1 MLNNLLRFN
10 KNQKYIVFDFET
22 ESLNLFYNKPWQLS
36 FVIATGNKVIEEHD
50 YFIDWPDLKVGE
62 EAAKINHF
70 NLSDYNKSKQDAR
83 KVLDC
88 FEGFLYDKDY
98 IIVGH
103 NIIGFDIYIHN
114 IYRKLLGKSSNYT
127 YLERLIDTNCLSK
140 AIKLQIPKKKDESV
154 FQWMSRLNFF
164 HKRGLKTSQKQ
175 MLKENNIDFEEEL
188 LHNSLYDVQ
197 MNFELFRK
205 LIYQIDI

>member
-1 MLNNLLRFN
+1 
-10 KNQKYIVFDFET
+10 
-22 ESLNLFYNKPWQLS
+22 
-36 FVIATGNKVIEEHD
+36 
-50 YFIDWPDLKVGE
+50 
-62 EAAKINHF
+62 
-70 NLSDYNKSKQDAR
+70 LSDYNKSKQDAR

-114 IYRKLLGKSSNYT
+114 IYRRLLGEKPDYT
-127 YLERLIDTNCLSK
+127 YLERLVDTNCLSK

-175 MLKENNIDFEEEL
+175 MLKENNIDFKEEL

>member
-114 IYRKLLGKSSNYT
+114 IYRRLLGEKQDYT
-127 YLERLIDTNCLSK
+127 YLERL
-140 AIKLQIPKKKDESV
+140 
-154 FQWMSRLNFF
+154 
-164 HKRGLKTSQKQ
+164 
-175 MLKENNIDFEEEL
+175 
-188 LHNSLYDVQ
+188 SL
-197 MNFELFRK
+197 
-205 LIYQIDI
+205 IHI

>member
-36 FVIATGNKVIEEHD
+36 FVIASGNKVTEEHD
-50 YFIDWPDLKVGE
+50 YFIDWPDLNVGE

-70 NLSDYNKSKQDAR
+70 NLSDYNKSKQDAK

-88 FEGFLYDKDY
+88 FEGFLYDKEY
-98 IIVGH
+98 LIVGH

-114 IYRKLLGKSSNYT
+114 IYRRLLGKAPNYT
-127 YLERLIDTNCLSK
+127 YLERLVDTNCLAK
-140 AIKLQIPKKKDESV
+140 AIKLQIPKKKDESI

-175 MLKENNIDFEEEL
+175 MLKENNIDFKEEL